1 MIIKQ
6 AEFVQLLINYVHN
19 VLWHHSVFQSLSEL
33 LFNGV
38 LVFFFQAKFLLNDL
52 QLLLEKVL
60 SVGLLDLLF
69 NLQNKNKI
77 FASLKLYSKYSHT
90 TR

>member
-6 AEFVQLLINYVHN
+6 AEFVQLLINDVHN
-19 VLWHHSVFQSLSEL
+19 VLWHHSFLQSLSEL

-38 LVFFFQAKFLLNDL
+38 LVLFFQAQFLLNDL

-60 SVGLLDLLF
+60 PVGLLDLLF
-69 NLQNKNKI
+69 DLQNKNKT
-77 FASLKLYSKYSHT
+77 SV
-90 TR
+90 